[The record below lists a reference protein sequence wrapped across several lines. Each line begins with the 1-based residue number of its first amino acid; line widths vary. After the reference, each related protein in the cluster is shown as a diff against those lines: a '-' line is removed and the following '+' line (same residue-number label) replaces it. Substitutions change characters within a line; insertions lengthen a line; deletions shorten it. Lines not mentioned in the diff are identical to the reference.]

1 MRTKSIHMLALAVML
16 LAGTTAGAQILDVHG
31 SFLPSLDSQPM
42 SVGFGVGLGTTRRL
56 GMVNL
61 LPSVGLDYVRARNL
75 GPGRGSA
82 GLDVRLIPSRE
93 FRWGAPFIGGS
104 ASSNWSGGLQSEWA
118 GSRLG
123 LDLLAGFVLG
133 GVSSN
138 TGVKLEERF
147 GYVRGQP
154 HRATTRL
161 GLVTLF

>member
-1 MRTKSIHMLALAVML
+1 MRTNPIQLLTLAVML

-31 SFLPSLDSQPM
+31 SVLPSLHSRPM

-56 GMVNL
+56 GIVNL
-61 LPSVGLDYVRARNL
+61 LPSVGLDYVRARSL

-93 FRWGAPFIGGS
+93 FGWGAPFIGGS
-104 ASSNWSGGLQSEWA
+104 VSSNWSGGEQSEWA

-123 LDLLAGFVLG
+123 LDVLAGFVLG
-133 GVSSN
+133 GVTSN
-138 TGVKLEERF
+138 VGIKIEERF

-154 HRATTRL
+154 HTATTRI
-161 GLVTLF
+161 GLVTLL